1 MKIKSIT
8 KAGVEPVYNM
18 TVDEH
23 HNYMIHG
30 GLILKNCDA
39 LRYFCVMRQVA
50 PKEPNTRTEQGKR
63 IERDFERAVF
73 GKSLGKRRGR
83 F

>member
-30 GLILKNCDA
+30 GLILKNCDS
-39 LRYFCVMRQVA
+39 LRYFCIMRQAV
-50 PKEPNTRTEQGKR
+50 PKEPDTRTEQHKR
-63 IERDFERAVF
+63 IEADFQRAVF
-73 GKSLGKRRGR
+73 GTKNKRKSR